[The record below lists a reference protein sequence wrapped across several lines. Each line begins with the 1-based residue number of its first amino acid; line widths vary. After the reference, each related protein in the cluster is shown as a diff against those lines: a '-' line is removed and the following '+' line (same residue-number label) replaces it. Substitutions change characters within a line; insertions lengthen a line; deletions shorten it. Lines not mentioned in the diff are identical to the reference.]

1 MLFMGAVK
9 MEKKYIMNGKLNMDY
24 DLFSRMMMYYAEE
37 LATLCMFRDS
47 KYADDIQ
54 TDSEEQRYLKD
65 EQFLLTEIFDI
76 DGFVKAIRYYNKPT
90 VCKGYIK
97 LVDNVPVLQS
107 GTEQIQLNQLDF
119 VERAVNQNDQNCYT
133 EEEIYF
139 YQLDRVKDLEDV
151 DGMYI
156 QIRR

>member
-1 MLFMGAVK
+1 
-9 MEKKYIMNGKLNMDY
+9 MNGKLNMDY

-47 KYADDIQ
+47 SYADDIQ
-54 TDSEEQRYLKD
+54 TDSEEQAYLKD
-65 EQFLLTEIFDI
+65 EQLLLTEIFDI

-90 VCKGYIK
+90 VVKGYIK

-119 VERAVNQNDQNCYT
+119 VERAVNQSDMNCY
-133 EEEIYF
+133 EEKEIYY
-139 YQLDRVKDLEDV
+139 YQLDRVKDLEDI

>member
-1 MLFMGAVK
+1 
-9 MEKKYIMNGKLNMDY
+9 MNGKLNMDY
-24 DLFSRMMMYYAEE
+24 DLFSRMMLYYAEE
-37 LATLCMFRDS
+37 LETLCMLRDS
-47 KYADDIQ
+47 SYADDIQ

-90 VCKGYIK
+90 VVKGYIK
-97 LVDNVPVLQS
+97 LVDNKPVLQS
-107 GTEQIQLNQLDF
+107 GTEQIPLKPQDF
-119 VERAVNQNDQNCYT
+119 IERAVNQSDMNCY
-133 EEEIYF
+133 EENEIYY
-139 YQLDRVKDLEDV
+139 YQLDRVRDLKDI